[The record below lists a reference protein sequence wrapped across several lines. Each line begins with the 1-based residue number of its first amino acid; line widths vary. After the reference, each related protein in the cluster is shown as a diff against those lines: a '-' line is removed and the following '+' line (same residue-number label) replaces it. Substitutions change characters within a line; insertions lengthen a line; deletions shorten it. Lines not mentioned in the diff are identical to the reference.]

1 LKATSL
7 QGKDCLNLPLSDE
20 QLMMIGFDMIFASTS
35 SPQIAMAFMLKQ
47 LANHPKVVAKCQ
59 AEIDSVVG
67 SGRLPE
73 LDDRAQ

>member
-1 LKATSL
+1 LKPP
-7 QGKDCLNLPLSDE
+7 LPDE

-35 SPQIAMAFMLKQ
+35 SPQIVMGFMLKQ
-47 LANHPKVVAKCQ
+47 LPNHPEVVAKCQ